1 MKIPELLTSRRAIAI
16 IAFAALL
23 ANGYLLWRVLAPR
36 PEKIAIGKLPEKM
49 VYVRSSDDLVDAGV
63 IFLPP
68 KELRKS
74 TAVIWIHGW
83 GVNFYVPS
91 YVAIGRALAERG
103 YTTIT
108 VNTRMH
114 DIGNVAGYRFGKRIR
129 GGGYWG
135 VAGEQPR
142 DIAAWI
148 DFTGEQG
155 FHQVV
160 LVGHSAG
167 WAAVRQYQA
176 EKQDPRVVGLVAAS
190 GQVYPGEQPRP
201 GTPDASML
209 AEARRLVDQGRGDD
223 LLRFPS
229 EHRSYPSFVS
239 AATYL
244 DSETSPP
251 EMADFY
257 GIKTEHPAVTRVHCP
272 LLVWFGTGD
281 DVGADQDLETIK
293 SAIKRQ
299 SSGPSRVDTMLIQHA
314 NHMYEGQEQQVADTI
329 AAWIN
334 SALPKR

>member
-1 MKIPELLTSRRAIAI
+1 MLI
-16 IAFAALL
+16 FAVTALL
-23 ANGYLLWRVLAPR
+23 ATGYLLWRVLMQPGR
-36 PEKIAIGKLPEKM
+36 IAIGKYPEKL

-68 KELRKS
+68 KELTKS
-74 TAVIWIHGW
+74 TAVLWIHGW

-103 YTTIT
+103 YTTISA
-108 VNTRMH
+108 NTRMH
-114 DIGNVAGYRFGKRIR
+114 DLGNVAGYISGKRIR

-148 DFTGEQG
+148 DFAQEQG
-155 FHQVV
+155 FGQVV

-176 EKQDPRVVGLVAAS
+176 EKQDPRVVALVAAS
-190 GQVYPGEQPRP
+190 GQVYP
-201 GTPDASML
+201 PDAPDGSML
-209 AEARRLVDQGRGDD
+209 AEAHRMVEQGRGDD
-223 LLRFPS
+223 LLRFPD

-251 EMADFY
+251 DWADFY
-257 GIKTEHPAVTRVHCP
+257 GIQTQHAAVTRIHCP
-272 LLVWFGTGD
+272 LLVWFGTAD
-281 DVGADQDLETIK
+281 DVGTEKDLETIK

-299 SSGPSRVDTMLIQHA
+299 STGPSHVDTVLIQHA
-314 NHMYEGQEQQVADTI
+314 DHMYDGQEQQVADTL

-334 SALPKR
+334 RVSPKP